1 MNRPNIPAST
11 SLCRHNCEEIYYRER
26 NLVQELIGRHSFT
39 QVLFYQILGREPE
52 PAECSIVDAVLVALM
67 EHGLTPSATAAR
79 LVYTGSPDN
88 IQSGVAAGLLAVG
101 SAFVGTTEECA
112 ALLSDLIGSND
123 GPAGSAR
130 ACVARYA
137 AGKKAIP
144 GFGHHLHKPDD
155 PRAAKL
161 LALAR
166 QLGTWGKHCDALEIL
181 SQELDR
187 HSGRHLTI
195 NATGAVA
202 AVLAD
207 LGVPPSAMRGF
218 ALISRAAGLV
228 AHLVEE
234 QDVPTGRAIW
244 TLVEQAVPYRP
255 ASAPQRQQREQA

>member
-1 MNRPNIPAST
+1 MKRPNIPPST
-11 SLCRHNCEEIYYRER
+11 ALCRHNSDEIYYRQR
-26 NLVQELIGRHSFT
+26 NLVQELIGQRSFT

-52 PAECSIVDAVLVALM
+52 PAECRIVDAVLVALM

-88 IQSGVAAGLLAVG
+88 IQAGVAAGLLAVG
-101 SAFVGTTEECA
+101 SAFVGTTEDCA
-112 ALLSDLIGSND
+112 ALLSGLIGSGD
-123 GPAGSAR
+123 TLADSAR

-137 AGKKAIP
+137 AGKKAVP
-144 GFGHHLHKPDD
+144 GFGHHMHKPDD

-166 QLGTWGKHCDALEIL
+166 QLGTWGAHCDALEIL
-181 SQELDR
+181 SQEIDR
-187 HSGRHLTI
+187 QSGRHLTI

-202 AVLAD
+202 AILAD
-207 LGVPPSAMRGF
+207 LGVPSRAMRGF

-234 QDVPTGRAIW
+234 QEVPTGRAIW
-244 TLVEQAVPYRP
+244 TMVEQAVPYRP
-255 ASAPQRQQREQA
+255 TSTPQQHQQEQA